1 MPRWSQLIAILKESF
16 YFAINS
22 LRTNLLRTLLS
33 TLAIIIGIFTIISI
47 LTFISSLDRSV
58 RTSVASLGGDVIF
71 VQKWPWIFENDYPW
85 WKFVNRPQVSY
96 EEMQLLQKKLK
107 NAEAVSIV
115 AGIYGR
121 FLSNKKEHIRNA
133 VINAISYD
141 YEKVYD
147 FQLEKGRYFTEYE
160 MRIGAPKIII
170 GSALAHS
177 LFKEKNPIG
186 QKVKILD
193 KKFDVIGVLEKKGE
207 GAVEIED
214 SDNMAFISF
223 NFVRYLYG
231 SYMRN
236 LDITI
241 KVKGQKGAS
250 IDELEDEIRGVL
262 RSIRKLKP
270 GDDDSFALNRASF
283 ISDKLNDIFR
293 SLSLM
298 GWIIAAFSI
307 LVGGFGTANI
317 MFVSVKERTFL
328 IGIEKALGS
337 PRFFI
342 LAQFLGEAIFLCL
355 IGGLIGLLMVFLL
368 MLLANNIQS
377 DLQLVLTF
385 KNVLIGIGLSSIIGI
400 VAGFIPAYRASRLDP
415 INAIR
420 NTF

>member
-1 MPRWSQLIAILKESF
+1 MPRWSQLVAILKESF
-16 YFAINS
+16 YFAIGS
-22 LRTNLLRTLLS
+22 LRNNLLRTLLS

-47 LTFISSLDRSV
+47 LTFISSLDKSV
-58 RTSVASLGGDVIF
+58 RNSVASLGGDVIF

-96 EEMQLLQKKLK
+96 EEMQLLEKKL
-107 NAEAVSIV
+107 NTAEAVSIV

-121 FLSNKKEHIRNA
+121 TISNRKEHVRNSAINA
-133 VINAISYD
+133 VSYS

-147 FQLEKGRYFTEYE
+147 FKLEKGRYFTEYE
-160 MRIGAPKIII
+160 SRIGAPKIII
-170 GSALAHS
+170 GNALALS
-177 LFKEKNPIG
+177 LFKRQDPIG
-186 QKVKILD
+186 KKVKILD

-207 GAVEIED
+207 GSVDFEN
-214 SDNMAFISF
+214 SDNIAFIPF

-231 SYMRN
+231 SYLQK

-241 KVKGQKGAS
+241 KVKGIKGS
-250 IDELEDEIRGVL
+250 DINVLEDEVRGVL
-262 RSIRKLKP
+262 RAARKLSP

-283 ISDKLNDIFR
+283 IGDKLNDIFR

-337 PRFFI
+337 PRYFI

-355 IGGLIGLLMVFLL
+355 IGGMIGLFLVFIIILIV
-368 MLLANNIQS
+368 NSVQS
-377 DLQLVLTF
+377 DLQLILTL
-385 KNVLIGIGLSSIIGI
+385 KNVIIGIGLSSIIGI

>member
-121 FLSNKKEHIRNA
+121 TLSNKKEHIRNA

-170 GSALAHS
+170 
-177 LFKEKNPIG
+177 
-186 QKVKILD
+186 
-193 KKFDVIGVLEKKGE
+193 
-207 GAVEIED
+207 
-214 SDNMAFISF
+214 
-223 NFVRYLYG
+223 
-231 SYMRN
+231 
-236 LDITI
+236 
-241 KVKGQKGAS
+241 
-250 IDELEDEIRGVL
+250 
-262 RSIRKLKP
+262 
-270 GDDDSFALNRASF
+270 
-283 ISDKLNDIFR
+283 
-293 SLSLM
+293 
-298 GWIIAAFSI
+298 
-307 LVGGFGTANI
+307 
-317 MFVSVKERTFL
+317 
-328 IGIEKALGS
+328 
-337 PRFFI
+337 
-342 LAQFLGEAIFLCL
+342 
-355 IGGLIGLLMVFLL
+355 
-368 MLLANNIQS
+368 
-377 DLQLVLTF
+377 
-385 KNVLIGIGLSSIIGI
+385 
-400 VAGFIPAYRASRLDP
+400 
-415 INAIR
+415 
-420 NTF
+420 

>member
-1 MPRWSQLIAILKESF
+1 MPRWSQIIAILQESF
-16 YFAINS
+16 YFSIKS

-58 RTSVASLGGDVIF
+58 RNSVASLGGDVIF

-96 EEMQLLQKKLK
+96 EEAMLLQRKLE

-121 FLSNKKEHIRNA
+121 TLSSKKEHVRNA
-133 VINAISYD
+133 SLNAISHD
-141 YEKVYD
+141 YRSVYSFNID
-147 FQLEKGRYFTEYE
+147 QGRYFTAYE
-160 MRIGAPKIII
+160 NKIGAPKIIL
-170 GSALAHS
+170 GRTLAEK

-186 QKVKILD
+186 QRVKILD
-193 KKFDVIGVLEKKGE
+193 HKFDVIGVLEKKGE
-207 GAVEIED
+207 GSVEFED
-214 SDNMAFISF
+214 TDNAAFIPF

-231 SYMRN
+231 SYLKN
-236 LDITI
+236 LDMTI
-241 KVKGQKGAS
+241 KIKAKNGVD
-250 IDELEDEIRGVL
+250 IVELEEDTRGVM
-262 RSIRKLKP
+262 RRIRRLQP
-270 GDDDSFALNRASF
+270 GDDDDFALNRASF
-283 ISDKLNDIFR
+283 INDKLGDIFR
-293 SLSLM
+293 SLRIM

-337 PRFFI
+337 PRYFI

-355 IGGLIGLLMVFLL
+355 LGGLIGLILVYVLIL
-368 MLLANNIQS
+368 IANSVQDDI
-377 DLQLVLTF
+377 LLVLSL
-385 KNVLIGIGLSSIIGI
+385 KNIIIGIGLSSFIGI
-400 VAGFIPAYRASRLDP
+400 IAGVIPAYQASRLDP